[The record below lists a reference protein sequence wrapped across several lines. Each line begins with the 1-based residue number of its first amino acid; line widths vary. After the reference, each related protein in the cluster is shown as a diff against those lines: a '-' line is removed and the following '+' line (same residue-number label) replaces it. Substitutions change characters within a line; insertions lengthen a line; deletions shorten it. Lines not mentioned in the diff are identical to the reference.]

1 MSGSKTKGDDRLQ
14 NLTAHILQEAIR
26 ADMSMH
32 EAQLKAWQWF
42 AEHRP
47 QGEYINSDIHEGFA
61 SQLYLALN
69 DLKINFSVRPLS
81 RGILSRLHV
90 AWKIL
95 TSRKKGTLDDALAY
109 EICSPNEPDAI
120 ALQISVTRF
129 KDGTVKAEYTP
140 ADQITA
146 DLLC

>member
-1 MSGSKTKGDDRLQ
+1 MSDNDTGQRDSLQ
-14 NLTAHILQEAIR
+14 SMTTHILREAIR

-47 QGEYINSDIHEGFA
+47 KGEYINSDIHEGFA

-69 DLKINFSVRPLS
+69 DLKVNFSVRPVPYS
-81 RGILSRLHV
+81 FLSRLRV

-95 TSRKKGTLDDALAY
+95 TGQKRAIMNDTLAY
-109 EICSPNEPDAI
+109 EICRPDEPNAI

-129 KDGTVKAEYTP
+129 KDGTVKAEYAP

-146 DLLC
+146 QLLC